1 MAPTFDIPLGSSKTS
16 AKRTSPAIRMRNGK
30 HPPLQVSQEFQI
42 HVKKTVGWLLF
53 LSVFRRLPQ
62 HGDYVGK
69 VVMVVVVIVMMTV
82 KKKKIMM
89 IKIMTLAHPV
99 S

>member
-1 MAPTFDIPLGSSKTS
+1 MENIPPSKS
-16 AKRTSPAIRMRNGK
+16 ARNSKSTLKRQLVGCCFFQFSDDCRN
-30 HPPLQVSQEFQI
+30 
-42 HVKKTVGWLLF
+42 TVIMW
-53 LSVFRRLPQ
+53 VE
-62 HGDYVGK
+62 